1 MRTSLLLSL
10 HYQKADEIHSEMY
23 FLKKSSIF
31 IPGDIST
38 QTAPVVAV
46 SGVSKLKNAP
56 TKF

>member
-10 HYQKADEIHSEMY
+10 LYQKADEIHSEMY
-23 FLKKSSIF
+23 FLKKSSF

-46 SGVSKLKNAP
+46 TGVSKLKNAP